1 MRVIVALFFLF
12 LLCTA
17 APVLGQDQAN
27 QDKLSVW
34 LPFQAIPTLTLLSSS
49 PSSAFGFEWEGTP
62 LLYSFG
68 MNKQISPWYSV
79 IVEPTARFTGSLEL
93 SISGQLWTSKVGA
106 SYFSY
111 SGRLTG
117 FLPLIERGE
126 HLTLNLGV
134 AAYRFPGRTQ
144 IFKVVGVSTIFSIV
158 HLNVKQGNNPTTW
171 ITSLE
176 FRVF

>member
-1 MRVIVALFFLF
+1 MRILF
-12 LLCTA
+12 LVFFIFCLATP
-17 APVLGQDQAN
+17 APGQDQAN
-27 QDKLSVW
+27 QDKFSVW

-49 PSSAFGFEWEGTP
+49 PSSAFGFEWEATP

-68 MNKQISPWYSV
+68 MNKQISPWFSV
-79 IVEPTARFTGSLEL
+79 IIEPTARFTGSVEL

-117 FLPLIERGE
+117 FIPLIERGE

-144 IFKVVGVSTIFSIV
+144 IFKVVGVSTIFGIV

>member
-1 MRVIVALFFLF
+1 MKIIISLFLF
-12 LLCTA
+12 ISLSA
-17 APVLGQDQAN
+17 APAVGQDQAN

-49 PSSAFGFEWEGTP
+49 PSSAFGFEWEATP

-68 MNKQISPWYSV
+68 MNRQISPWYSL
-79 IVEPTARFTGSLEL
+79 IIEPTARFTGSVEL

-117 FLPLIERGE
+117 FIPLIERGE
-126 HLTLNLGV
+126 HLTLNIGI
-134 AAYRFPGRTQ
+134 AAHRFPGRTQ
-144 IFKVVGVSTIFSIV
+144 IFKVIGVSTIFGIL
-158 HLNVKQGNNPTTW
+158 HLTIKQSNNPTTW